1 MDNMDKMDMNDELFE
16 NVLRKVQDFLKSK
29 NIHILSEKTLMQ
41 ALPIVIECVETI
53 KNKNVTGTD
62 KLNIALK
69 VLLFITNQS
78 SIDEEKK
85 VILRDL
91 IDGGTLEV
99 TIMIIVDASKG
110 KFELNRKTRQKLF
123 TCMSKLCV
131 GGE

>member
-1 MDNMDKMDMNDELFE
+1 MDMNMNDELFE

-91 IDGGTLEV
+91 IDGGTLEM

-110 KFELNRKTRQKLF
+110 KFELNRKTKQKLF
-123 TCMSKLCV
+123 TCMSKLCM
-131 GGE
+131 GDE

>member
-1 MDNMDKMDMNDELFE
+1 MDKMDMNDELFE